1 MEKLSGLRSTTKALL
16 MCGTEPFGWD
26 LSVIERVRHPLLEVQ
41 CSTFCTN
48 RAHTKAPRVADGDSS
63 KKDIFKFHCASC
75 TLATQ
80 RVANA
85 MSVEILAKFFI
96 SESQAAAM
104 RSKIMTIL
112 LSFRA
117 STINNLSDPMPTSA
131 SP

>member
-1 MEKLSGLRSTTKALL
+1 TERPTIDDKSPVDVRDRALWL
-16 MCGTEPFGWD
+16 GFEC
-26 LSVIERVRHPLLEVQ
+26 VIERVRHPLLEVQ